1 MATYKKISGK
11 KGDKIQVT
19 IRVKG
24 YKPIYKT
31 FEKKTEAKTWAEDV
45 ETQIRKGKY
54 KPTTTKEIITPIL
67 TVDELITDFKK
78 NVAPKRYSKPEQY
91 KHMYNWW
98 EKQIGGMLVQ
108 DIDTPVLTNCQN
120 LLIAEA
126 PDKHYKDHEKKSNS
140 TVRKYMFAFSAVL
153 RYAVRNLKLIDRN
166 PMADV
171 DNPKKSKGVV
181 RFLSDEEKQLLIKS
195 CKKHSDRLFV
205 FTMIALFSGGRY
217 NEVRTLK
224 IENIDFVNEM
234 LHFLDTKN
242 GESRGVPVSH
252 KIIEII
258 TNYMDKY
265 NIKSGYLFIQP
276 EKQKLAYLKGA
287 FESVVKDIKLKNF
300 RIHDCRHTYASWLA
314 KNGATLLEIATLL
327 GHKNLNQVQIYAH
340 LTRQTT
346 SKLVRKMTA
355 NEFDFEF

>member
-1 MATYKKISGK
+1 MATYKEINGK
-11 KGDKIQVT
+11 KGKKYQATV
-19 IRVKG
+19 RVKG

-31 FEKKTEAKTWAEDV
+31 FDKKTAAKAWAEEA
-45 ETQIRKGKY
+45 ETQMRKGKY
-54 KPTTTKEIITPIL
+54 RPAAIKEDIKPIL
-67 TVDELITDFKK
+67 TVDDLITDFEK
-78 NVAPKRYSKPEQY
+78 NIAPKKYSKPHQY
-91 KHMYNWW
+91 THMYNWW
-98 EKQIGGMLVQ
+98 REQIGGMSLQ
-108 DIDTPVLTNCQN
+108 DVDTPVLTHCQN
-120 LLIAEA
+120 LLIQEA
-126 PDKHYKDHEKKSNS
+126 PSKHYKDHEKKSNS

-153 RYAVRNLKLIDRN
+153 RYAVRSLKLIDRN

-171 DNPKKSKGVV
+171 DKPKKPKGVV

-195 CKKHSDRLFV
+195 CKNHSDRLFL

-217 NEVRTLK
+217 TEVRTLQIK
-224 IENIDFVNEM
+224 NIDFVNEM

-258 TNYMDKY
+258 ESYINKY
-265 NIKSGYLFIQP
+265 NIKSGYLFYQP

-287 FESVVKDIKLKNF
+287 FESVVKNIKLKNF

-340 LTRQTT
+340 LTRKTT